1 MALNNSKVLSIR
13 VEEDMY
19 DQIVALAAIR
29 KVAPSMLIR
38 ELLGK
43 GLDTHILVNQQ
54 ELIKGLVRIG
64 VDQAIKPIENRLASM
79 MAKSAMASFSSLY
92 MNMMVLLRGVNL
104 DEETVMEYYNEGRKQ
119 AYQKLKSKDATNEE
133 MKAGVE

>member
-1 MALNNSKVLSIR
+1 MNNSKVLSIR